1 MSEKLIAVAR
11 ALAAAGVP
19 KDQQVTEGAQRFKY
33 RSAEAVMNLVGPIL
47 AEHGVLMTVVYDLV
61 INEAISISRRGQ
73 GGTYQVDGRYVIVS
87 CTITLH
93 ADGEQFVTRAY
104 GEGRGTTDKAVP
116 VAETVALRVALCSA
130 FCIPYI
136 GRAEEA
142 SEESGRDP
150 ALGQAKGAEH
160 VDYATGEVMVVEP
173 VNDDRDSFGLKNP
186 APIDR
191 AYYEK
196 RYAELWDAGDK
207 AAIRAW
213 YDTADDAGKD
223 IIQEITKKYR
233 KVAR

>member
-19 KDQQVTEGAQRFKY
+19 KDQQVTEGAQRFRY

-47 AEHGVLMTVVYDLV
+47 AEHGVLMTVLYDIV
-61 INEAISISRRGQ
+61 VNEAISITRRGQ
-73 GGTYQVDGRYVIVS
+73 GGAYQVDGRYVAAS

-93 ADGEQFVTRAY
+93 ADGETFITRAF

-116 VAETVALRVALCSA
+116 VAQTVALRVALCSA

-136 GRAEEA
+136 GRAEES

-150 ALGQAKGAEH
+150 ALAKAKGAER
-160 VDYATGEVMVVEP
+160 VDAGTGEVTVVEP
-173 VNDDRDSFGLKNP
+173 TKDDRDAFGLQNQ

-191 AYYEK
+191 AYFEK
-196 RYAELWDAGDK
+196 HFAALWDAGDK

-213 YDTADDAGKD
+213 YDAADDAGKD
-223 IIQEITKKYR
+223 IIQEITQKYR